1 MKVMLLK
8 DVYKLGRAGDVKKV
22 ADGYARNYLL
32 PQGLAVLAT
41 PGALKQSDRIGT
53 AATAQRARLN
63 EELGTLAESLNG
75 LKVSFPAKAGETGK
89 LYGSVTTGMISEA
102 VQKATG
108 AVLDKRQIDAQPIKV
123 LGVHVARVRLTMDLV
138 PEVTVLVYRE
148 GEAPESAYE
157 IEKAAAQR
165 AEAFAELQQDLEAE
179 EKEETDE
186 SEPAGE
192 EA

>member
-41 PGALKQSDRIGT
+41 PGALKQSARIGT

-123 LGVHVARVRLTMDLV
+123 LGVHTARVRLTMDLV

-165 AEAFAELQQDLEAE
+165 AEAFAELQQELEAK